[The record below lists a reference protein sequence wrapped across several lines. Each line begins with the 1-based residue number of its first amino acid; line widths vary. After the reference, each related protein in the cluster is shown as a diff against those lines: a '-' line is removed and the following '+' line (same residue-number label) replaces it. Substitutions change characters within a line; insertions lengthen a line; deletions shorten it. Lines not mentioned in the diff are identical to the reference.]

1 MCKQNALFFGV
12 IIVWLL
18 AENLSHKFKL
28 VCYCGRNI
36 RNTALFWESLH
47 TTERD
52 AVKKKKKVK
61 ERTNRPVITSSD
73 NSDLMSTI
81 FFFLT
86 RMAGV
91 SVPKSKTG
99 LLDLPTEI
107 LINIFSYLDYKSLCR
122 LVKINLYII
131 FNTDDY

>member
-36 RNTALFWESLH
+36 RNSALFWESLH

-52 AVKKKKKVK
+52 AVKKKKKKVK

-81 FFFLT
+81 FFFNENG
-86 RMAGV
+86 RCFC
-91 SVPKSKTG
+91 
-99 LLDLPTEI
+99 TEE
-107 LINIFSYLDYKSLCR
+107 
-122 LVKINLYII
+122 
-131 FNTDDY
+131 